1 LHASINI
8 KIDMSAR
15 KYNLPSTNSLIAFEA
30 VARRQSFARA
40 AEELN
45 TSQPAISRH
54 IKNLEIRFGTEL
66 FDRSGSRIR
75 LTRAGEGFFMQVV
88 QMLDGLQ
95 GAVEDLASTGR
106 EVRLVCSHT
115 VSHLLVMP
123 RYAKLRRVLG
133 PQVEL
138 RLLTAEYNL
147 VRAAIDTGSD
157 IVFEYSSRPPER
169 QHVIVCPEEIK
180 PVGTRAVVDQAIAAL
195 AGNKPPPPLLSL
207 QRENHGWLTWTDWQ
221 AARPGAADWSISE
234 THDNYVYLLEAAVA
248 GNGLALG
255 WRGFVNSYVERGD
268 LVELPGDWFSK
279 GTHIYARLTR
289 HGTQNNAARKCLR
302 LLSGLLSVD

>member
-1 LHASINI
+1 MAS
-8 KIDMSAR
+8 R

-54 IKNLEIRFGTEL
+54 IRNLEIRFGTDL
-66 FDRSGSRIR
+66 FDRSGARIR

-95 GAVEDLASTGR
+95 SAIEDLATTGR
-106 EVRLVCSHT
+106 EVTLVCSHT

-123 RYAKLRRVLG
+123 RYAMLRRILG

-147 VRAAIDTGSD
+147 VQAAIDTGAD
-157 IVFEYSSRPPER
+157 IVFEYASAPPER

-180 PVGTRAVVDQAIAAL
+180 PVGTRAIVDQAIAAL
-195 AGNKPPPPLLSL
+195 DGNGPPPPLLSL
-207 QRENHGWLTWTDWQ
+207 QRENHGWLSWTDWLTDRP
-221 AARPGAADWSISE
+221 AATGWSISE

-289 HGTQNNAARKCLR
+289 HGAQNTAAQKCLH
-302 LLSGLLSVD
+302 LLSDLLSAE